1 METEIC
7 FILHISLNKASVSI
21 ANSVHYTELSGAFQI
36 K

>member
-7 FILHISLNKASVSI
+7 FILQISLNKASVSI
-21 ANSVHYTELSGAFQI
+21 ANSLHYTELTGAVQI